1 MTGLPYIPHASEPR
15 HSALS
20 VIRGGVLAVACLAS
34 LAAFGAG
41 FPALLFLAFG
51 G

>member
-1 MTGLPYIPHASEPR
+1 MTGRPYIPHAGAPR
-15 HSALS
+15 DSALS
-20 VIRGGVLAVACLAS
+20 VIRGAVLGSACLAS

-41 FPALLFLAFG
+41 FPALLFVILG

>member
-1 MTGLPYIPHASEPR
+1 MTGRPYVPHASGPGY
-15 HSALS
+15 SALS

-34 LAAFGAG
+34 LAAFGSG